1 MLIRCSARGQVKT
14 TLKIV
19 VGCCLVLA
27 FAFLSSP
34 LQASAY
40 TTTRTLTATSSPTL
54 QVDVGFEGSFKRGYW
69 TPVFVGVSNGDN
81 AFAGTLS
88 VSTFSGP
95 LHLTTIA
102 ILSPWSFQQPVEIP
116 KGAKK
121 QYTIYAPYF
130 LGNFSPTGVVADLRD
145 ARGKLVATQTSTSSY
160 EVKPDDLFI
169 GLLADVDA
177 NFDPLRSVSLPNQ
190 SGSPTTSTL
199 DATTMPTQASAL
211 ENFDVI
217 VLDDFNSSRLS
228 HAQIAALRTW
238 VNQGG
243 VLIEVGGQNW
253 QRTLGALPPEILPV
267 VVNGTHVL
275 PAGTHLLPTAGPVIQ
290 TAGQSALS
298 DTLKDPVVAS
308 TARLR
313 QQNGFFNSETLLSSG
328 TTPLIVRS
336 QEGQGVICYLAFD
349 PTSTP
354 LLNWQNTG
362 ALWKTVLLQ
371 AMGNTFM
378 LSNAVP
384 TSSSGPGQILTRG
397 GVISMI
403 APAML
408 WGPWILAFLLIS
420 YLLILGPLRYYI
432 VRRLK
437 RPRWGW
443 PIILSSIVVFS
454 PLAYGLAFYQRG
466 AALTDNSVS
475 LIQIDQGGS
484 TAHVTTYMG
493 IYVPGQGDY
502 SLHIPGESL
511 AQPIDNQ
518 FLDNKSLVLAGDDL
532 SASVQAAVG
541 GTDMKLPD
549 LGPWT
554 FHPLVFEQD
563 RQLQGNLVS
572 HLSLRSGHVVG
583 TVSNTLN
590 TSLSDVYILLTHTFV
605 SVGDLAS
612 GETRQVDF
620 PLHTTSSHPATSLA
634 DQIAANGGL
643 TTPYVP
649 YAHNDQPRTAFQS
662 HMALLSAL
670 EGAGY
675 SASPCGGSCNTHA
688 ITSRGMIYLTGG
700 KVPNPNLVD
709 MPDPLL
715 VASAP
720 ATLIGWANQ
729 PAVSGVDEVTINGN
743 HPSGQHE
750 NFLQMPLNID
760 ISGSGN
766 IPPGIIAS
774 HLVDIQSYDAQAI
787 LPGIYTMNTGSLTFA
802 FSMPTGSNQQVKG
815 LTVTVPDLLASAA
828 GPSTNVSRLGANLY
842 NWQTGAWDTIPLQ
855 KNSFTTGNVGAY
867 IDHSGRVLLQVSNQN
882 SAMGKLFFGTPLVA
896 TT

>member
-1 MLIRCSARGQVKT
+1 MLFRSSAGGLVKT
-14 TLKIV
+14 ILKIV

-34 LQASAY
+34 VQASAN
-40 TTTRTLTATSSPTL
+40 TTANMHAGASGPTL
-54 QVDVGFEGSFKRGYW
+54 QVDVGFEATFKSEYW
-69 TPVFVGVSNGDN
+69 TPVYVVVSNGDAN
-81 AFAGTLS
+81 FAGTLS
-88 VSTFSGP
+88 VSMFSGP
-95 LHLTTIA
+95 PHSSTIG
-102 ILSPWSFQQPVEIP
+102 ILSPWSFQQPVGFS

-121 QYTIYAPYF
+121 QYTIYVPYF
-130 LGNFSPTGVVADLRD
+130 LGTFSPTGVVAYLRD
-145 ARGKLVATQTSTSSY
+145 TRGKVVATQTSTSGY
-160 EVKPDDLFI
+160 EVKPGNLFI
-169 GLLADVDA
+169 GLLSDMDA

-190 SGSPTTSTL
+190 TSSPTTSRL
-199 DATTMPTQASAL
+199 DATIMPTQATAL

-217 VLDDFNSSRLS
+217 VLDDFSSSALS
-228 HAQIAALRTW
+228 RAQLAALRTW

-243 VLIEVGGQNW
+243 VLIEVGGQDW
-253 QRTLGALPPEILPV
+253 QRTLGALPPAMLPV
-267 VVNGTHVL
+267 VVNGMDVL

-290 TAGQSALS
+290 TAGQAALP

-313 QQNGFFNSETLLSSG
+313 QPNGFFNSETLLSSG
-328 TTPLIVRS
+328 TMPLIVRA
-336 QEGQGVICYLAFD
+336 QQGQGVISYLAFD
-349 PTSTP
+349 PTNAP

-362 ALWKTVLLQ
+362 ALWKAVLLQ
-371 AMGNTFM
+371 TMGDAFLLPN
-378 LSNAVP
+378 SVP

-397 GVISMI
+397 GVISML

-420 YLLILGPLRYYI
+420 YLLILGPVRLYI

-437 RPRWGW
+437 QPRWGW
-443 PIILSSIVVFS
+443 PVIVSSIVVFS
-454 PLAYGLAFYQRG
+454 LLAYGFAFYQRG
-466 AALTDNSVS
+466 AALSANSIS
-475 LIQIDQGGS
+475 FIQIDQGGS

-502 SLHIPGESL
+502 TLHIPGESL
-511 AQPIDNQ
+511 AQPVANQ
-518 FLDNKSLVLAGDDL
+518 FLDNKGAVLASGDL
-532 SASVQAAVG
+532 SASMQTAAE
-541 GTDMKLPD
+541 GTDMKLPG

-563 RQLQGNLVS
+563 RQLQGNLVT
-572 HLSLRSGHVVG
+572 HLSLRGGHLVG

-590 TSLSDVYILLTHTFV
+590 TSLSDVYILFSHTFV
-605 SVGDLAS
+605 SVGDLAP
-612 GETRQVDF
+612 GETRQIDF
-620 PLHTTSSHPATSLA
+620 PLHATTSQPATSLA

-649 YAHNDQPRTAFQS
+649 YAHNDQSRTAFQS

-675 SASPCGGSCNTHA
+675 STAACGGSCSTHA

-700 KVPNPNLVD
+700 KVPNPNVVD

-715 VASAP
+715 VACAP
-720 ATLIGWANQ
+720 VTLIAWANQ
-729 PAVSGVDEVTINGN
+729 PGVSGADEVTINGN

-750 NFLQMPLNID
+750 NFLQMPLNIA
-760 ISGSGN
+760 ISGSGK
-766 IPPGIIAS
+766 IPPGIIGS

-802 FSMPTGSNQQVKG
+802 FSMPTGSNQLVNG
-815 LTVTVPDLLASAA
+815 LTVTVPDLLAGAA
-828 GPSTNVSRLGANLY
+828 GPSTNVSHLGAGLY
-842 NWQTGAWDTIPLQ
+842 NWQTGAWDTISLH
-855 KNSFTTGNVGAY
+855 KNSFTTGNSGVY
-867 IDHSGRVLLQVSNQN
+867 IDPGGRVLLQVTNQN
-882 SAMGKLFFGTPLVA
+882 SAMGKLFFGTPLLA